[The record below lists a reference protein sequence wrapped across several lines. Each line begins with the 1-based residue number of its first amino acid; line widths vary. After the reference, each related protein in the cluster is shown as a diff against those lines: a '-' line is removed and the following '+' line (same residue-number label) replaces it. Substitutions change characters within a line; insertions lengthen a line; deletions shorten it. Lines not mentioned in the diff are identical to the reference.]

1 MLYGEGQTYF
11 QIDVL
16 HVVGEMGTFWW
27 FYDSMTLILFIYL
40 CHNFYECGIKLFI
53 HFGGN

>member
-27 FYDSMTLILFIYL
+27 FYDSMTYCLYIYVTIFM
-40 CHNFYECGIKLFI
+40 NVA
-53 HFGGN
+53 